1 MNSPSSSNPSSSVA
15 PVTHTAVASPSA
27 ATPGSTTPA
36 IENSTTMTS
45 SSTTGATHHPDASS
59 VNVGPPLRRMSNLS
73 LNAPI
78 DMLPVGSRAS
88 VGSDARIEAQAY
100 IRRQLSIISLENGAG
115 QQQGDSDE
123 SCWTKFARACCVLPR
138 GSSCFK
144 APNRC
149 TRRRSSKDDYLDPN
163 VSEQNV
169 AVAAILQSEDQQ
181 TSQNTW
187 LLDPNSPALMDSL
200 EQPKKQKQP
209 FDNASFVPDDLDDI
223 KSISSASTQISLP
236 NAAGQKKRS
245 KDENALRK
253 IAETFAAKLTRLK
266 ETKPGSSRKNA
277 NNISNNNNNDSI
289 TNTNSE
295 RRNRDRSPKTAGFYD
310 FGYSSSSAAT
320 VAAAASTPSGGE
332 QDSLTSGQPG
342 DEECAVI
349 QAGCEGRY
357 RRLSFDSRPVTPIG
371 VTSKERRASVSID
384 VPVAILRMTPINDPR

>member
-1 MNSPSSSNPSSSVA
+1 MPTPS
-15 PVTHTAVASPSA
+15 
-27 ATPGSTTPA
+27 
-36 IENSTTMTS
+36 
-45 SSTTGATHHPDASS
+45 D
-59 VNVGPPLRRMSNLS
+59 GPPRMSVVS
-73 LNAPI
+73 
-78 DMLPVGSRAS
+78 
-88 VGSDARIEAQAY
+88 AREDP
-100 IRRQLSIISLENGAG
+100 NM
-115 QQQGDSDE
+115 
-123 SCWTKFARACCVLPR
+123 PR
-138 GSSCFK
+138 SMIQK
-144 APNRC
+144 NP
-149 TRRRSSKDDYLDPN
+149 RRSSNHECADEWCCIDPFPSIAEDSGLTKNPN

-223 KSISSASTQISLP
+223 K
-236 NAAGQKKRS
+236 
-245 KDENALRK
+245 
-253 IAETFAAKLTRLK
+253 
-266 ETKPGSSRKNA
+266 
-277 NNISNNNNNDSI
+277 
-289 TNTNSE
+289 
-295 RRNRDRSPKTAGFYD
+295 SPKTAGFYD

-384 VPVAILRMTPINDPR
+384 VPVAVLRMTPINDPR